1 VKNPPDYAG
10 ASGRVTLSAA
20 AALPWQRFAVMEKKD
35 GAYAQVDTDDEGRIV
50 SVVSRTLRPF
60 QRDDIAHLLGVAT
73 GLPRA
78 RLAAEAEL
86 HTEAGIAARTVR
98 GYALLHLFDLLALD
112 GRSLAALPY
121 EQRYGALHRGQALA
135 ERGGRIGPPVDH
147 CGDAHGPDGRYV
159 VDLPRD
165 TRLTPI
171 VPLVRGRGAI
181 VDCYER
187 TVAAGGEGVVVVALD
202 APLGRRRSKVKL
214 KPTQEIDAIVLAADR
229 HAAIVSHRGRTFAV
243 GTVRQP
249 AVGAIVEV
257 AHDGEYANGTPRFPR
272 VVRVRTD
279 LMPVGGGNAKAVA
292 AWGARW

>member
-1 VKNPPDYAG
+1 MTSNPGG
-10 ASGRVTLSAA
+10 ASGRTTLAA
-20 AALPWQRFAVMEKKD
+20 AASLPWQRFAAMPKRD
-35 GAYAQVDTDDEGRIV
+35 GAYAAVRTDELGRIA
-50 SVVSRTLRPF
+50 SIVSRNGNPFSTLE
-60 QRDDIAHLLGVAT
+60 AGHLLGVQT
-73 GLPRA
+73 GLPSA
-78 RLAAEAEL
+78 QLAGEL
-86 HTEAGIAARTVR
+86 DTHTEAGIAARTVR

-257 AHDGEYANGTPRFPR
+257 AHDGEYASGIPRFPR
-272 VVRVRTD
+272 VTRVRED
-279 LMPVGGGNAKAVA
+279 LMRVGGGNARAVSS
-292 AWGARW
+292 WGARW

>member
-1 VKNPPDYAG
+1 MTSNPGG
-10 ASGRVTLSAA
+10 ASGRTTLAA
-20 AALPWQRFAVMEKKD
+20 AASLPWQRFAAMPKRD
-35 GAYAQVDTDDEGRIV
+35 GAYAAVRTDELGRIA
-50 SVVSRTLRPF
+50 SIVSRNGNPFSTLE
-60 QRDDIAHLLGVAT
+60 AGHLLGVQT
-73 GLPRA
+73 GLPSA
-78 RLAAEAEL
+78 QLAGEL
-86 HTEAGIAARTVR
+86 DTHTEAGIAARTVR